1 MLKRKRM
8 VHIEVCTGLRRSQD
22 KKMVVSKV
30 KCGKRPQDILVIG
43 EITAKRVS
51 ASNSIKMEI
60 NTKECGQWIKNMDK
74 VLIGDKKIQ
83 S

>member
-1 MLKRKRM
+1 MQKLKRM
-8 VHIEVCTGLRRSQD
+8 GHIEVCTGLRRSQD
-22 KKMVVSKV
+22 KKMVASKV
-30 KCGKRPQDILVIG
+30 RFGKKPQDILVIG
-43 EITAKRVS
+43 EITARRVS

-74 VLIGDKKIQ
+74 VLIGDKRTQ